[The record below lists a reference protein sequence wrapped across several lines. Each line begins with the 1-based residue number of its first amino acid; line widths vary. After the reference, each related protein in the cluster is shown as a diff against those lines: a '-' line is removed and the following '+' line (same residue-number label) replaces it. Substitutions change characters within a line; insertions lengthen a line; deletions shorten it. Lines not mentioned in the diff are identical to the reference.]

1 MMMRTQAQTTVT
13 VVKHAHGGGTVLLA
27 GGDGVGVQLAFDY
40 WETARMAEFV
50 ALLDGL
56 AQPQV
61 AQHKPRKRTLKRA
74 A

>member
-1 MMMRTQAQTTVT
+1 MRTQAETTVT
-13 VVKHAHGGGTVLLA
+13 VVKSPRGGGTVLLS

-56 AQPQV
+56 AQPQA
-61 AQHKPRKRTLKRA
+61 AQHKPRKRALKRVA
-74 A
+74 